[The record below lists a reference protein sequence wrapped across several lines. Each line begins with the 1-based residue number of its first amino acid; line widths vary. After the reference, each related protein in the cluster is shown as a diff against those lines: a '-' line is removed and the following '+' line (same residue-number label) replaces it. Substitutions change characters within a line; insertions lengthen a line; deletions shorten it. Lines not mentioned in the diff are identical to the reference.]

1 MSENE
6 IKLLV
11 KILNEANVK
20 GYETKIFMSLC
31 EKLNNIIS
39 KDNDNV
45 HGDKE

>member
-1 MSENE
+1 MTENE

-20 GYETKIFMSLC
+20 GYETKTFMTLC

-39 KDNDNV
+39 KDNDSIS
-45 HGDKE
+45 GDKE